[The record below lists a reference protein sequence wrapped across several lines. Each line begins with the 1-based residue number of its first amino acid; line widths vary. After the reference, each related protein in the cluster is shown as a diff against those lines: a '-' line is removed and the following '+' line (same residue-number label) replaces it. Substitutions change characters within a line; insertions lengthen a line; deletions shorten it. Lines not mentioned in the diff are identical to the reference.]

1 MLCGIL
7 GMSRRDHMRNEAILH
22 LSPIDEVMRSG
33 RLCWFG
39 HIKGRYVNNVTPRLV
54 DQVQRMMMPQED
66 MAPTHDGRHDGRG
79 CYPGCGPRQ
88 EGVEKKDKPNP

>member
-39 HIKGRYVNNVTPRLV
+39 HIHGRYVNNVTPRLV
-54 DQVQRMMMPQED
+54 DQVQYRVPKD
-66 MAPTHDGRHDGRG
+66 DGASRRHGTNRS
-79 CYPGCGPRQ
+79 RTT
-88 EGVEKKDKPNP
+88 